1 MLVTIATATVSCCYQ
16 VPGQHNVVD
25 TESTVVKGDLFKDYC
40 NFTHSNSAVCSFYAV
55 ASWAATFCS
64 HLLEQ
69 IHQSRPWTCS
79 YQA

>member
-40 NFTHSNSAVCSFYAV
+40 NFTDSKCG
-55 ASWAATFCS
+55 
-64 HLLEQ
+64 LLFLCGCKLGCD
-69 IHQSRPWTCS
+69 IL
-79 YQA
+79 